1 MTGKDRKLA
10 LLELAKRRGA
20 KGTGSSS
27 STTEPIAAPPLSV
40 APAEGPEPGKK
51 RKRLVRASASTA
63 AATAASTEEESS
75 GSPLPGEIEVVEV
88 EEGSSP
94 PPCAQTAS
102 EPTNLPSPG
111 QQLPPTSQ
119 LPSSPPA
126 GQSPGPPA
134 HLAGGPPPPLPIPT
148 ATAEGG
154 GSSLRPSTSGANHE
168 NFSRVITLVRQLIS
182 NRELVEWSGDEV
194 DMHLAKQVVL
204 SLEFS
209 TQHRKQL
216 ALEKRVKD
224 LEHDKESLRS
234 DFEAAQGSV
243 ELMRGMVEKAR
254 REYLAQVQ
262 ETIKTEILMGEAVSS
277 LDCTAVELKA
287 ETSSLRQQNTQLL
300 GELERRVAPS
310 SPPAPPPLPTPTLPS
325 PPAPIPT
332 PPTPPTATPLVQAVP
347 LAAAFPAVEATE
359 PNFME
364 NPPSASTPFISAGEG
379 PPSTVSIA
387 ETAPGGDEGAHNSPI
402 IITESP
408 SSPPRQEAPTQ
419 QPIQEGGGESQHQA
433 PSAPPQT
440 AVATLPLA
448 AKGIWEPFT
457 AKLRMM
463 AEDLPS
469 IISKAVE
476 SSSKKL

>member
-10 LLELAKRRGA
+10 LLELAKCRGA

-40 APAEGPEPGKK
+40 APAEGPKPGKK
-51 RKRLVRASASTA
+51 RKRLVKASASSA
-63 AATAASTEEESS
+63 AAAASTEEESS
-75 GSPLPGEIEVVEV
+75 GSPLVHRQRKRAAVEGASSLQPGEVEVVEV
-88 EEGSSP
+88 EEEGSSP
-94 PPCAQTAS
+94 PPCAQLAS
-102 EPTNLPSPG
+102 EPSSLPSPG

-148 ATAEGG
+148 ATAEDG
-154 GSSLRPSTSGANHE
+154 GSSLRPSTSRANHE

-262 ETIKTEILMGEAVSS
+262 ETIKTEILMGQAVSS
-277 LDCTAVELKA
+277 LDCTVVELKA
-287 ETSSLRQQNTQLL
+287 ETLSLRQQNTQLL
-300 GELERRVAPS
+300 GELESAKE
-310 SPPAPPPLPTPTLPS
+310 
-325 PPAPIPT
+325 
-332 PPTPPTATPLVQAVP
+332 
-347 LAAAFPAVEATE
+347 AAA
-359 PNFME
+359 
-364 NPPSASTPFISAGEG
+364 AGEKRLE
-379 PPSTVSIA
+379 
-387 ETAPGGDEGAHNSPI
+387 ET
-402 IITESP
+402 
-408 SSPPRQEAPTQ
+408 
-419 QPIQEGGGESQHQA
+419 
-433 PSAPPQT
+433 
-440 AVATLPLA
+440 
-448 AKGIWEPFT
+448 
-457 AKLRMM
+457 
-463 AEDLPS
+463 
-469 IISKAVE
+469 
-476 SSSKKL
+476 